1 MKESIFGILL
11 LVTKW
16 AAQPIDNGT
25 LVFLFFSFLSGLPKD
40 ITIRNTMKEG

>member
-11 LVTKW
+11 LITKW

-25 LVFLFFSFLSGLPKD
+25 LAFLFFTFLSGLPKD
-40 ITIRNTMKEG
+40 ITIRDKKK